1 MIRRAGFI
9 GLGTMGLP
17 MVKNILKG
25 GYEVSVFDI
34 DPDRAE
40 HLSKDFDV
48 NIEKSIRD
56 LGRNCDKV
64 ITMLPNSEIVSEV
77 TAGNGALFDSM
88 RPGSTWIDM
97 TTSDPF
103 TTAELAQQAQQ
114 QEINVVD
121 APVGRSPKHAE
132 EGTLLIMT
140 GGDQKVLDEV
150 KPLLLTMASDVIH
163 CGPVG
168 AGHTMKLINN
178 LLSGVIQEANVE
190 ALSLGIKAGLNVS
203 TMLKVFKQVAVWNGY
218 LEGMPFE
225 VEANPGWEVTT
236 AEKQLGYVK
245 RLAQKHNVPI
255 YCGSVV
261 RERMSSLIA
270 TGYGDTK
277 FSSLTSLLKNLAGV
291 DVAK

>member
-1 MIRRAGFI
+1 
-9 GLGTMGLP
+9 

-34 DPDRAE
+34 NPDRAK

-48 NIEKSIRD
+48 TIEKSIRD

-77 TAGNGALFDSM
+77 TTGNGALFDSM

-114 QEINVVD
+114 QGINVVD

-132 EGTLLIMT
+132 EGTLLVMT
-140 GGDQKVLDEV
+140 GGDPKVLDEV

-225 VEANPGWEVTT
+225 VESNPGWEVTT

-255 YCGSVV
+255 YCGSIV

-277 FSSLTSLLKNLAGV
+277 FSSLTSLLKNVAGV
-291 DVAK
+291 DFTK

>member
-1 MIRRAGFI
+1 
-9 GLGTMGLP
+9 